1 MDTPGVCC
9 KVSKNCICSQFNY
22 LGVGGKIRA
31 VSSIFSNLTVK
42 PNKPRMQR
50 IRLVH
55 KWMTFFLFFALQ
67 LFEMSRRESCI
78 KTTLAMYDNDLVRF
92 FNNVRTL
99 NFKAQPTN
107 TVFRYRESNVRRLVL
122 PSDCCRAR
130 GNQIKSLITVQ
141 TTWSEVWRSRRTFDW
156 R

>member
-1 MDTPGVCC
+1 
-9 KVSKNCICSQFNY
+9 
-22 LGVGGKIRA
+22 
-31 VSSIFSNLTVK
+31 
-42 PNKPRMQR
+42 
-50 IRLVH
+50 
-55 KWMTFFLFFALQ
+55 MTFFLFFALQ
-67 LFEMSRRESCI
+67 LFGMSRRESCI

-130 GNQIKSLITVQ
+130 GIQIVEHSLDNETVLGSSRKLRGAAEHLIDGRKKRICQLNFEFLRPHIIERRSKSI
-141 TTWSEVWRSRRTFDW
+141 
-156 R
+156 